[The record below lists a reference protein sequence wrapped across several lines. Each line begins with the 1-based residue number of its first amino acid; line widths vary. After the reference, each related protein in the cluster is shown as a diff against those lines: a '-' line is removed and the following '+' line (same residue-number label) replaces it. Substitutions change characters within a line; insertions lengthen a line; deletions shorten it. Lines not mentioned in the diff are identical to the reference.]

1 MQILQSVRIWKQA
14 PFLRPL
20 LPFIAGILIEN
31 DFPIKIHLQILLLC
45 LTLLFLI
52 FCQLLSPAGLY
63 GIGWIS
69 GITIHLGFFLFG
81 CLLMNTHQD
90 IQVGA
95 TNCSIKNKSAYL
107 LIQILND
114 PVLNKKSYKCQ
125 ALVKWLC
132 TNQTCYHE
140 HEKILIYII
149 KQESSMQVKAGSL
162 LVIRNVLIPVE
173 NIKSIP
179 DFDYKGHCR
188 LRHIYAQVFL
198 HAPDYAI
205 IGKEKVHSIFT
216 TLDTL
221 RKKLLSIVKKYI
233 PAKSENGLLEA
244 LMFGFTGDLDP
255 ELLKSYADAGVI
267 HIIAISGLHL
277 ALIYHIIQIF
287 LQRISKRKKARWF
300 RLFLIT
306 GILWGY
312 SLLSGA
318 SPSVIR
324 SAMMFTLVMM
334 AGNIS
339 REIVLYNT
347 LAASSF
353 LLICYDPFWIWD
365 TGFQLSYAAVL
376 SLRLFSKPVRE
387 LIPLQ
392 NKILSGIWDA
402 ASVSIAAQV
411 LITPVSI
418 FYFHRFP
425 SYFLIA
431 NLVAVPLSSGI
442 LVGGIFLTSCSW
454 IQPVGKWTGWLLGS
468 GIGFLNGFIHRIS
481 QLPGAVISPLTLS
494 MPQLI
499 LSYFI
504 IFCFYH
510 FLRGKGKSWLFTGL
524 GAICL
529 FQLSYFLK

>member
-179 DFDYKGHCR
+179 DFDYKRHCR

-376 SLRLFSKPVRE
+376 SLRLFSKPVRA
-387 LIPLQ
+387 LFQLH
-392 NKILSGIWDA
+392 NKILSGIWGA
-402 ASVSIAAQV
+402 ASVSIAAQ
-411 LITPVSI
+411 LLTTPISI
-418 FYFHRFP
+418 YYFHRFP
-425 SYFLIA
+425 TYFLFA
-431 NLVAVPLSSGI
+431 NLLAVPLSSGI
-442 LVGGIFLTSCSW
+442 LVCGILLCIFSFIPPMAGIL
-454 IQPVGKWTGWLLGS
+454 GWLLGLHIRWMN
-468 GIGFLNGFIHRIS
+468 GIIFYIAK
-481 QLPGAVISPLTLS
+481 LPGSIISSLYTTIPE
-494 MPQLI
+494 LI
-499 LSYFI
+499 CIYTFI
-504 IFCFYH
+504 LCFYRYM
-510 FLRGKGKSWLFTGL
+510 LRKEKYWFMTGL
-524 GAICL
+524 GAVCM
-529 FQLSYFLK
+529 FQLFRLLQ